1 MIASSEVRLSS
12 TRLPT
17 PQNKSTVHHNQRPP
31 TPGREPWGGWALTN
45 EALALSRPWRPDRTL
60 SWLSQQ
66 CSGPLPI
73 TPHWGPTLLARCWAR
88 PPWPSTTRGRQGADF
103 QAPPRTPSS
112 RQTVSSTAGSDI
124 GGILLRAHRSSPI
137 APSSTWQPSSS
148 SSSPSA
154 RMPPSIHHAFFAEIR
169 SPSHLKISAE
179 LTFITAAL
187 ALGLAARHHLHH
199 TTSPAS

>member
-103 QAPPRTPSS
+103 RAPAEDASFTGGWCLHRRALRSAASCFGHIARRRLRPQARGSRHHHRRRHLLARHHRSITPSS
-112 RQTVSSTAGSDI
+112 PRSDR
-124 GGILLRAHRSSPI
+124 LRI
-137 APSSTWQPSSS
+137 
-148 SSSPSA
+148 
-154 RMPPSIHHAFFAEIR
+154 
-169 SPSHLKISAE
+169 
-179 LTFITAAL
+179 
-187 ALGLAARHHLHH
+187 
-199 TTSPAS
+199 